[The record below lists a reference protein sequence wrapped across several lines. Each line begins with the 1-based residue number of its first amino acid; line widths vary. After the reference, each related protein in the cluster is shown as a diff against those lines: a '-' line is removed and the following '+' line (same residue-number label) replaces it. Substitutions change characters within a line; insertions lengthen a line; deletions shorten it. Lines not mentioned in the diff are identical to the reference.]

1 MYSTNCG
8 THSQRCS
15 AYEKNTSFVEFWLR
29 SRQKRYLAKRWSK
42 ASRHSNGPK
51 ARFRI
56 EDVLHHENSEGT
68 GRRPVPNA
76 AGRPSW
82 ARSLPNR
89 VAGGAKRSWQLGLA
103 EERAQ
108 LVSLVLWLCLIF
120 DTTHKYRLTPHI
132 YHYFTFVHS
141 NSRKHDRR
149 CAPKL
154 SERRNDVAP
163 YISHTRLCFF
173 FLFFLSKMAA
183 ELYRNGLTKVGTFA
197 TITHSYLCMKTTLN
211 FGIKMMIRC
220 CNFQI

>member
-15 AYEKNTSFVEFWLR
+15 AYEKNTSFVEFYLR
-29 SRQKRYLAKRWSK
+29 SRQKRYLAKRWFE

-56 EDVLHHENSEGT
+56 EDVLHHKNSEGT

-108 LVSLVLWLCLIF
+108 LVNSDTGIQILYHTFNFVTSKKILIF
-120 DTTHKYRLTPHI
+120 N
-132 YHYFTFVHS
+132 FV
-141 NSRKHDRR
+141 
-149 CAPKL
+149 
-154 SERRNDVAP
+154 
-163 YISHTRLCFF
+163 I
-173 FLFFLSKMAA
+173 
-183 ELYRNGLTKVGTFA
+183 LTKWNGV
-197 TITHSYLCMKTTLN
+197 YL
-211 FGIKMMIRC
+211 
-220 CNFQI
+220 

>member
-108 LVSLVLWLCLIF
+108 LVFACFRQKLPV
-120 DTTHKYRLTPHI
+120 
-132 YHYFTFVHS
+132 
-141 NSRKHDRR
+141 
-149 CAPKL
+149 APKWL
-154 SERRNDVAP
+154 KIEKNGQNFRPIGLYFD
-163 YISHTRLCFF
+163 
-173 FLFFLSKMAA
+173 
-183 ELYRNGLTKVGTFA
+183 ELPLRKP
-197 TITHSYLCMKTTLN
+197 
-211 FGIKMMIRC
+211 
-220 CNFQI
+220 